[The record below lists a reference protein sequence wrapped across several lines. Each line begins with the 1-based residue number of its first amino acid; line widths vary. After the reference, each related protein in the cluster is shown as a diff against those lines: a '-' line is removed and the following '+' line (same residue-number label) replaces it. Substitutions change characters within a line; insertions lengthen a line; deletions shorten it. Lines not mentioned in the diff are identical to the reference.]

1 MRSRRFIHLTG
12 ALTWG
17 LSSFIIWR
25 AERRRDRPTAK
36 DALDSFLWNASLF
49 MIMIVYDMIC
59 LAAIVA
65 IAMTGVFH
73 EHTTLVIIIIGVHD
87 PLLFVSVNLC
97 FAAVASSASREHV
110 EYPYPLPPIS
120 LQRKLRRLLGEEDK
134 GGAKT
139 GTDSESTS

>member
-17 LSSFIIWR
+17 LSSFIIWLT
-25 AERRRDRPTAK
+25 ERRRDRATAK
-36 DALDSFLWNASLF
+36 EALDSYLWNASLLIIV
-49 MIMIVYDMIC
+49 MIYNTIC
-59 LAAIVA
+59 LPVGLA
-65 IAMTGVFH
+65 IATTGVFH
-73 EHTTLVIIIIGVHD
+73 EHTSAMMIIIVVH
-87 PLLFVSVNLC
+87 PLLFIPLNFC

-134 GGAKT
+134 GAAKT
-139 GTDSESTS
+139 GTDSEFTS